1 MCSHIFLHT
10 AYAVDSIF
18 FLKYEISVLKSK
30 CEVAGKVVNKRVQM
44 ALCGMECINLTSDS
58 IKPLGVPFS
67 YNKGTKQFKNIFK
80 IENVLKLWR
89 IRILQLKKN
98 SLFLSY

>member
-1 MCSHIFLHT
+1 MCSHIFLYT

-67 YNKGTKQFKNIFK
+67 HNKGTKQFKNIFK